1 MQFVWIVFGKRTAAG
16 KCRFAVIYS
25 MRNALIGGLG
35 RSPLAPFVEPGSIW
49 IRQGRRQLAAVIGG
63 RGFGRLILRRVLLL
77 EVFGCG
83 ERWITLCK
91 LSNLVTFICFELKN
105 VYIYILFDDGH
116 M

>member
-16 KCRFAVIYS
+16 KYRFAVIYS

-35 RSPLAPFVEPGSIW
+35 RSLLAPFVEPGSIW
-49 IRQGRRQLAAVIGG
+49 IRQLAAVIGG

-77 EVFGCG
+77 

-105 VYIYILFDDGH
+105 VYIYISSL
-116 M
+116 MMATCS